1 MAMVNRISGR
11 TCISC
16 WHDGPIHGFVA
27 ERLIAPVLKT
37 DEGKPSVSS
46 NLTKPATLLKER
58 WLSDGQHLPAKKASG
73 DSYRSLVRIQHVPPT
88 FTRLLEAK
96 WIGSGVLGRE

>member
-73 DSYRSLVRIQHVPPT
+73 DSPNRWFESST
-88 FTRLLEAK
+88 FRQPSRVSSK
-96 WIGSGVLGRE
+96 PNGSAAVF